1 MEYISIYEEYLAISG
16 PIIRLI
22 SFILVYEQVHLS
34 LQIACR
40 EIPLRLF
47 NQSVTK
53 TKVGYE
59 GIDLTGFT
67 HLLRTDRDFMID
79 TFFKDKYSDR
89 EVQRRKDVESYKQ
102 LVGKEDYYYS
112 AKS

>member
-1 MEYISIYEEYLAISG
+1 M
-16 PIIRLI
+16 
-22 SFILVYEQVHLS
+22 
-34 LQIACR
+34 
-40 EIPLRLF
+40 F
-47 NQSVTK
+47 NQSVIK

-67 HLLRTDRDFMID
+67 DLISRDRNFMID

-102 LVGKEDYYYS
+102 LVGTEDYFS

>member
-1 MEYISIYEEYLAISG
+1 
-16 PIIRLI
+16 
-22 SFILVYEQVHLS
+22 
-34 LQIACR
+34 
-40 EIPLRLF
+40 LF
-47 NQSVTK
+47 NQSVIK

-67 HLLRTDRDFMID
+67 DLISRDRNFMID

-89 EVQRRKDVESYKQ
+89 EVQRRKEVESYKQ
-102 LVGKEDYYYS
+102 LVGAEDYYFS